1 MADFSQSSLSP
12 MEYLKIF
19 FRRKWFVIIPTFAGL
34 VVGICAGLLLPPKY
48 KSSTIILVQE
58 SKTDNPLFEQLAV
71 SSSVIERMQ
80 TIRES
85 MLGWNSLVQL
95 VKRLKLDE
103 GIKSAARFEQL
114 ILGIR
119 SNIIIRMRGP
129 NVIDLSYVGDEP
141 KMTQAVVKNIT
152 DIFVERN
159 LKLQT
164 GETEEAIVFIEEQL
178 KVYRG
183 KIKSAEIVQLQDQ
196 LDALLVDSTEN
207 HPMVKQ
213 FRDQIDR
220 KKEELAAENLE
231 YTEDAMLKSESTNP
245 IISEIKNALE
255 GIESAAGS
263 APSRD
268 KASVEKDVFK
278 VMLID
283 RLDNVMARDVKVNEQ
298 IYNVLLQRLETAK
311 ITQRLQ
317 SSKEG
322 TKYTILDPPRVPYEP
337 FQPNKPLV
345 AMIGLIAGLLLG
357 AGLVVM
363 VEVLDK
369 SFMDVQDAKAYF
381 GIPLLGAIS
390 KISTAETIHEEQV
403 RQRWYLFL
411 TMVSGAAVVV
421 LTLILKTFIK

>member
-1 MADFSQSSLSP
+1 MADFSQSSLTP

-34 VVGICAGLLLPPKY
+34 ILGICAGILMPPKY

-71 SSSVIERMQ
+71 SSTVTERMQ

-119 SNIIIRMRGP
+119 SNMIIRMRGP
-129 NVIDLSYVGDEP
+129 NVIDLAYIGDEP
-141 KMTQAVVKNIT
+141 RKTQAIVKNIT
-152 DIFVERN
+152 DIFIERN

-164 GETEEAIVFIEEQL
+164 GETEEAIIFIEEQL

-183 KIKSAEIVQLQDQ
+183 KIKSAEIAQLQEQ
-196 LDALLVDSTEN
+196 LNTLLVDSTEN
-207 HPMVKQ
+207 HPLVRQ
-213 FRDQIDR
+213 LRDQINR
-220 KKEELAAENLE
+220 KRKELAAENLE
-231 YTEDAMLKSESTNP
+231 YTEDTMLKTQTTNP
-245 IISEIKNALE
+245 IINEIKRALE
-255 GIESAAGS
+255 GIESTAVAAPAG
-263 APSRD
+263 D
-268 KASVEKDVFK
+268 KTSTKDMVK

-322 TKYTILDPPRVPYEP
+322 TKYTILDPPRIPHEP

-345 AMIGLIAGLLLG
+345 ALIGLIVGLL
-357 AGLVVM
+357 AGIGMVIG

-369 SFMDVQDAKAYF
+369 SFIDVQDAKAYF
-381 GIPLLGAIS
+381 GVPLLGGIS
-390 KISTAETIHEEQV
+390 RITTAESIHEEQV

-411 TMVSGAAVVV
+411 IMVSGAAVVV